1 MTGEQGLKGGEG
13 ELRDSQG
20 GACRALG
27 TAHGKGL
34 GQEGQVREDMVKS
47 TAPPRLNSG
56 PLAQAAIRG
65 TLGRDRGPAF
75 GLL

>member
-1 MTGEQGLKGGEG
+1 MTGKQGLKGGEG

-20 GACRALG
+20 GACQALG

-34 GQEGQVREDMVKS
+34 GQDGQDMVKP

-65 TLGRDRGPAF
+65 TLGRDRGPSF
-75 GLL
+75 RLCRF

>member
-13 ELRDSQG
+13 EIRDFQG
-20 GACRALG
+20 VACWALG
-27 TAHGKGL
+27 TAHGKG
-34 GQEGQVREDMVKS
+34 QEGQDMVKP